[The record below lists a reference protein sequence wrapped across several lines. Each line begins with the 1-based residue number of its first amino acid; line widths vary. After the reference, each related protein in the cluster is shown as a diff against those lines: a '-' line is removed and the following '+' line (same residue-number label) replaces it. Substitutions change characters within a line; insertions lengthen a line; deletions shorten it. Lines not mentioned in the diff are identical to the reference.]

1 MKLWSFGVGCYTA
14 TSARNKKLPQKQGTR
29 NSWAPWCDNQL
40 AQNREKW
47 GSRNEKCQVYA
58 RLWELQKII
67 MFPGIFY
74 VWKQDMCHFL
84 TCSFFGWDEVEGAKE
99 EPKLSQSAFT
109 LIQLIHIWNMGYPPP
124 QHALAQR
131 ELCFWSLRSPKH
143 LMSLYVPH
151 FPLFIHIIIR
161 KRSCFQLLE
170 NERRIPLWSNL
181 PSHQLPLLGSCRE
194 RREGQRLNC
203 LCFHL
208 EENFC
213 ALLSQANGAL
223 AKLIFRLVNS
233 GTAGLTILTVG
244 GWKGQC
250 RPWHKTKDK
259 VRNS

>member
-124 QHALAQR
+124 TT
-131 ELCFWSLRSPKH
+131 CSSP
-143 LMSLYVPH
+143 
-151 FPLFIHIIIR
+151 
-161 KRSCFQLLE
+161 
-170 NERRIPLWSNL
+170 ER
-181 PSHQLPLLGSCRE
+181 
-194 RREGQRLNC
+194 
-203 LCFHL
+203 
-208 EENFC
+208 
-213 ALLSQANGAL
+213 ALL
-223 AKLIFRLVNS
+223 LIPEKPKASDVSLCPSFSLVHSYNYQEKVLLPAFRKWKKNS
-233 GTAGLTILTVG
+233 SLE
-244 GWKGQC
+244 
-250 RPWHKTKDK
+250 
-259 VRNS
+259 

>member
-1 MKLWSFGVGCYTA
+1 MPSLCQALRVTENYYVPRHLLCLEAGHVSLSNMLIFWVRWSRGCQGRAKTITVCIHPHTADSYMKH
-14 TSARNKKLPQKQGTR
+14 
-29 NSWAPWCDNQL
+29 
-40 AQNREKW
+40 
-47 GSRNEKCQVYA
+47 
-58 RLWELQKII
+58 
-67 MFPGIFY
+67 GI
-74 VWKQDMCHFL
+74 
-84 TCSFFGWDEVEGAKE
+84 
-99 EPKLSQSAFT
+99 
-109 LIQLIHIWNMGYPPP
+109 PPP